1 MSDRS
6 RMLRGGARA
15 ATGLVVVAACAVA
28 VVVLGTAPLP
38 SVTRAPLAIT
48 VDTTQNASRSLV
60 CAGSFAELGADT
72 SRPGVAIPGGAPS
85 VRVAG
90 AATDSTEL
98 ARSEGGAG
106 LPGVF
111 SAPVSEPLAAAQIQD
126 VDTENLQ
133 GVVASACA
141 DPLNEQWLLGGATSA
156 GISTTLS
163 LGNPGSVP
171 ATVQIAV
178 FDENGAVDAVQSAG
192 VLVAPGTQ
200 QIVSLNGY
208 APDRERIA
216 VRVVSTGAPVT
227 ASLGVGQVEGI
238 SPFAVSSVTRQIE
251 PALRQVLPGIANES
265 DHEHGPSDAGEGDE
279 FPVVVRAFAPG
290 GESGT
295 ARLRAVDRNGTSTD
309 LGEIALIPD
318 AVGEAQVAS
327 WPEGANALIVEAD
340 VPVLA
345 AALGSSTEN
354 DQHDYEWFVP
364 APGIAA
370 EDPVAVPLV
379 SGGRLVVVNPGDAEA
394 EVEIARADG
403 AGTPSTATIPGGAA
417 VVVRAPGAAMLT
429 SSVPVHAGV
438 RYLGEGAIAGYPVLA
453 PDPRDGELTVY
464 TR

>member
-6 RMLRGGARA
+6 RILRGGARA
-15 ATGLVVVAACAVA
+15 ATGLVVVAACAA
-28 VVVLGTAPLP
+28 VVALLGTTSLP
-38 SVTRAPLAIT
+38 EVTRTPLAIT

-72 SRPGVAIPGGAPS
+72 SRPGVAIPSGTPTVTA
-85 VRVAG
+85 AG
-90 AATDSTEL
+90 AVADSVEL
-98 ARSEGGAG
+98 KRSEGGSG
-106 LPGVF
+106 LPAVF
-111 SAPVSEPLAAAQIQD
+111 SAPLADPLAAAQIQA
-126 VDTENLQ
+126 VDTENLR

-141 DPLNEQWLLGGATSA
+141 DPLNEQWLLGGATST

-171 ATVQIAV
+171 ATVQITV
-178 FDENGAVDAVQSAG
+178 FDENGAVEAVQSAG
-192 VLVAPGTQ
+192 VLVAPGAQ

-227 ASLGVGQVEGI
+227 ASLGVGQVDGI
-238 SPFAVSSVTRQIE
+238 SPFAASSVTRQSGPE
-251 PALRQVLPGIANES
+251 LRLVLPGIANES

-295 ARLRAVDRNGTSTD
+295 ALLRAVDRNGRSTD
-309 LGEIALIPD
+309 LGEIELTAD
-318 AVGEAQVAS
+318 AVGEARVAH
-327 WPEGANALIVEAD
+327 WPDGANALIVEAD

-354 DQHDYEWFVP
+354 EQHDYEWFVP
-364 APGIAA
+364 APEIAA
-370 EDPVAVPLV
+370 EESVAVPLV
-379 SGGRLVVVNPGDAEA
+379 AGGRLVLVNPGTDDA

-403 AGTPSTATIPGGAA
+403 AGSPSTATIPAGAA
-417 VVVRAPGAAMLT
+417 AVVRAPGQAVIT
-429 SSVPVHAGV
+429 SSVPLHAGV

>member
-1 MSDRS
+1 MGDRS

-15 ATGLVVVAACAVA
+15 VTGLVVVVACAA
-28 VVVLGTAPLP
+28 ALALLGTVTLP
-38 SVTRAPLAIT
+38 EVTRDPLAIT

-72 SRPGVAIPGGAPS
+72 SRPGVAIPTGTPA
-85 VRVAG
+85 VAVAG
-90 AATDSTEL
+90 AAAGGAEL
-98 ARSEGGAG
+98 TRSEGGAG

-111 SAPVSEPLAAAQIQD
+111 SAPLSDPLAAAQIQA

-141 DPLNEQWLLGGATSA
+141 DPLNEQWLLGGATTT

-171 ATVQIAV
+171 ATVQITV

-192 VLVAPGTQ
+192 VLVAPGAQ

-216 VRVVSTGAPVT
+216 VRVESTGAPVT

-238 SPFAVSSVTRQIE
+238 SPFAASSVTRQSA
-251 PALRQVLPGIANES
+251 PGLRLVLPGIANVS
-265 DHEHGPSDAGEGDE
+265 DHEHGPSDSGEGDE

-295 ARLRAVDRNGTSTD
+295 VRLRAVDRTGRSTD
-309 LGEIALIPD
+309 VGQIELTAD
-318 AVGEAQVAS
+318 AVGEARVAH
-327 WPEGANALIVEAD
+327 WPGGANALIVEAD

-345 AALGSSTEN
+345 SALGSSTESE
-354 DQHDYEWFVP
+354 QHDYEWFVP
-364 APGIAA
+364 APEIAVG
-370 EDPVAVPLV
+370 EPVAAPLV
-379 SGGRLVVVNPGDAEA
+379 SGGRLVLVNPGAEDA

-403 AGTPSTATIPGGAA
+403 AGRTSTARIPAGAA
-417 VVVRAPGAAMLT
+417 VVVRAPGAAVLT
-429 SSVPVHAGV
+429 SSAPLHAGV
-438 RYLGEGAIAGYPVLA
+438 RYLGEGTIAGYPVLA